1 MKTQKPFINTII
13 WCIILLIAM
22 PAAVFAQAGKA
33 DGKAGAQKFS
43 QEQLDQILAP
53 IALYPDSL
61 LAQIFIAS
69 TYPLEVVVADR
80 WANQNKNLKG
90 DELNN
95 ALSKQPWDTSV
106 KALVPFPDVLSMMSQ
121 KLDWTQMVGDA
132 FLAQQGDVMD
142 TVQKLRKRASEAGN
156 LKSTEQ
162 QKVIAEKEII
172 RIEPAN
178 PSVMYVPVYDPLWVY
193 GPWWWPYYPPY
204 AVYPYPAG
212 VAIAPGYVWF
222 GTGLFVGAYWG
233 SWGYWGWHNRAF
245 YANPYYYARGGYGG
259 AVGAAFAGSRGG
271 SGSGTVG
278 GAVAGSQ
285 AASGSGAVA
294 SKPWT
299 HDPAHRGGVA
309 YRDQATRERFGQQAN
324 RAAVESRRNFRGYEG
339 NWIERGARAGRPA
352 SEAAGTARAGAA
364 GRPETIAG
372 TTRRTDTA
380 RTGSPDATV
389 SRSSSGRQPPD
400 RSVNRA
406 TTERSRSGQ
415 VFEGIGRGS
424 EVRRQST
431 WGRESLNAARSSGGT
446 VGDMIRGGASG
457 GAGRGAVGGGFGSGT
472 SGGAGR
478 GAVGG
483 GFGGSRGGHR

>member
-1 MKTQKPFINTII
+1 MNMKTLKPLRNTII
-13 WCIILLIAM
+13 WCLILLIAM
-22 PAAVFAQAGKA
+22 PPQVLAQDVKQ

-43 QEQLDQILAP
+43 QAQLDQILAP

-95 ALSKQPWDTSV
+95 ALSKQPWDASV

-132 FLAQQGDVMD
+132 FLAQQGDVME
-142 TVQKLRKRASEAGN
+142 TVQKLRHRASEAGN

-178 PSVMYVPVYDPLWVY
+178 PSMVYVPVYDPLWIY

-204 AVYPYPAG
+204 AVYPYPPG
-212 VAIAPGYVWF
+212 VVFAPGFIWF
-222 GTGLFVGAYWG
+222 GVGLFVGAYWG
-233 SWGYWGWHNRAF
+233 SWGYWGWHNHAF
-245 YANPYYYARGGYGG
+245 YVNPHYYAHGGYGG
-259 AVGAAFAGSRGG
+259 AVGAAFAGSHGG
-271 SGSGTVG
+271 AVG
-278 GAVAGSQ
+278 GAVATANRNASATGGAAGRGFATQ
-285 AASGSGAVA
+285 A
-294 SKPWT
+294 WT

-339 NWIERGARAGRPA
+339 NWIERGAR
-352 SEAAGTARAGAA
+352 
-364 GRPETIAG
+364 
-372 TTRRTDTA
+372 
-380 RTGSPDATV
+380 TGSPGSASTAAA
-389 SRSSSGRQPPD
+389 RSNAVAGRSGRPD
-400 RSVNRA
+400 TVTGRTGRASGRSDVA
-406 TTERSRSGQ
+406 TAPSSAGRQAQGGTVQRSTSGQSRSGQ
-415 VFEGIGRGS
+415 VFDGIGRGS
-424 EVRRQST
+424 EVRQQST

-446 VGDMIRGGASG
+446 VGDAIRGGASG
-457 GAGRGAVGGGFGSGT
+457 GTGRGAIGGG
-472 SGGAGR
+472 A
-478 GAVGG
+478 AGG
-483 GFGGSRGGHR
+483 GFGGMRGGHR

>member
-1 MKTQKPFINTII
+1 
-13 WCIILLIAM
+13 M
-22 PAAVFAQAGKA
+22 PPAIFAQGDKP
-33 DGKAGAQKFS
+33 DGKSGAQKFS

-80 WANQNKNLKG
+80 WAHQNKNLKG

-95 ALSKQPWDTSV
+95 ALGKQPWDASV

-162 QKVIAEKEII
+162 QMVIAEKEII

-178 PSVMYVPVYDPLWVY
+178 PSVMYVPVYDPWWVY
-193 GPWWWPYYPPY
+193 GSWWWPYYPPY

-212 VAIAPGYVWF
+212 VAIAPGYIWF
-222 GTGLFVGAYWG
+222 GTGLLVGAYWG
-233 SWGYWGWHNRAF
+233 NWGYWGWRSRAF
-245 YANPYYYARGGYGG
+245 YVNPYYYARGGYGG

-271 SGSGTVG
+271 SVG
-278 GAVAGSQ
+278 GAVAGSHVS
-285 AASGSGAVA
+285 SGSGAAA

-352 SEAAGTARAGAA
+352 SDAVGTARAGAA
-364 GRPETIAG
+364 GRPETISG
-372 TTRRTDTA
+372 TTRRTDAA

-389 SRSSSGRQPPD
+389 SRSSSGRQPAD
-400 RSVNRA
+400 RSVARA
-406 TTERSRSGQ
+406 TTERNRSGQ

-457 GAGRGAVGGGFGSGT
+457 GAGRGTVGGGFGGGT